1 MFYFLLSW
9 NGFVIP
15 YLFAAFFSVLSNC
28 LCVFFVQRGL
38 IVLEGDQIIMDV
50 FLHNNIIQLFLFA
63 VLFSVQKIQ
72 GKVRFRIRDTFKG
85 KKEMIQF
92 LLFAF
97 PVVASIYKTYLLG
110 FIQVTTITICS
121 MVVPFTVWV
130 LAIFLLHEKFRPAY
144 AKYGLLA
151 LVGFVF
157 VNMQKLAN
165 GSISFGYMHY
175 LLSYILV
182 VSFGQITARYY
193 CKIRDHSLQA
203 ILAELLIFFIYAVV
217 FLTLRQTFSLNLLLN
232 PYVWCVAT
240 CCFLR
245 NVLVISGVRKATSV
259 VALEFCGFSKPI
271 FACVIMFI
279 LVGELPTQMKVIGM
293 IIIGV
298 AIVRFHALERK
309 YKRERKAIGQKLF
322 DEKTIE
328 KVQSQKEN
336 GSL

>member
-1 MFYFLLSW
+1 M
-9 NGFVIP
+9 V
-15 YLFAAFFSVLSNC
+15 
-28 LCVFFVQRGL
+28 
-38 IVLEGDQIIMDV
+38 
-50 FLHNNIIQLFLFA
+50 
-63 VLFSVQKIQ
+63 
-72 GKVRFRIRDTFKG
+72 
-85 KKEMIQF
+85 QF

-97 PVVASIYKTYLLG
+97 PVIASIYKTYLLG

-121 MVVPFTVWV
+121 MVVPFAVWV
-130 LAIFLLHEKFRPAY
+130 LAILLLHEKFRSSY
-144 AKYGLLA
+144 AVYGLLA

-157 VNMQKLAN
+157 VNMQKLSN

-193 CKIRDHSLQA
+193 CRVRDHSLQA
-203 ILAELLIFFIYAVV
+203 ILAELLIFFIYAVI
-217 FLTLRQTFSLNLLLN
+217 FLALRQTFSFNLLFN
-232 PYVWCVAT
+232 PYVWMVSV

-271 FACVIMFI
+271 FACVIMFF
-279 LVGELPTQMKVIGM
+279 LVGELPTQTKIIGM
-293 IIIGV
+293 LIIAV

-328 KVQSQKEN
+328 KVQQQKTEQ
-336 GSL
+336 